1 VQVVSP
7 DIEEV
12 YGDAEGAVTHFE
24 QWRNFLRLNDGTIDF
39 GKLTMHHVD
48 LTMVDLSDDAWFDL
62 DLNNYQGQLVNGYTR
77 MTPEAGLLIF
87 MPDLDGLPKSTG
99 NRTISME
106 WMKHRNL
113 PPPANV
119 TSK

>member
-1 VQVVSP
+1 
-7 DIEEV
+7 
-12 YGDAEGAVTHFE
+12 
-24 QWRNFLRLNDGTIDF
+24 
-39 GKLTMHHVD
+39 
-48 LTMVDLSDDAWFDL
+48 
-62 DLNNYQGQLVNGYTR
+62 

-106 WMKHRNL
+106 WMKHRTL
-113 PPPANV
+113 PPPADV